1 MNTLNTNILSRQLK
15 IPKTTDILL
24 YVLSAISILGYI
36 FIFISPLTFS
46 GYVII
51 ATTTLFSTLVVFQ
64 EINTSSGNKGLK
76 LLKMI
81 VPLVL
86 LSISLGTVI
95 FMNIRYDKQLDN
107 IDKIGMF
114 KTLHTMIKML
124 IVLNS
129 IAFSQY
135 LIQNSDTIYA
145 LNILM
150 SLLSFVSAGFMIV
163 TLRDK
168 LTDDIKK

>member
-1 MNTLNTNILSRQLK
+1 MNAVNTNIITRQF
-15 IPKTTDILL
+15 TTSTTTRILL

-36 FIFISPLTFS
+36 FVFVSPLTFS

-51 ATTTLFSTLVVFQ
+51 ATTTLFSTLVIFQ
-64 EINTSSGNKGLK
+64 EINTSPVNKGLK

-114 KTLHTMIKML
+114 KTLHTLIKIL
-124 IVLNS
+124 IVVNS

-135 LIQNSDTIYA
+135 LIRNSDTIYA